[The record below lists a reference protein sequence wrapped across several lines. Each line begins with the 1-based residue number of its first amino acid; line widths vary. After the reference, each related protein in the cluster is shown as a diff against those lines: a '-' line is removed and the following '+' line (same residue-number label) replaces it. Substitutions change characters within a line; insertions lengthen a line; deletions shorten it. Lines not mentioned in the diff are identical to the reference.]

1 MEIGGLGSRCLL
13 VRSFL
18 RFIRLNINARH
29 VCSSDTL
36 QLQRLMHRDGSTREE
51 ASARLGSQ
59 LPIAQKVP
67 YADIVIDNSG
77 TEQELDEHV
86 KSLIQTVEKRAGW
99 IWRLS
104 WLFPPFG
111 LFSALWTLL
120 WKRIRLRRNAA
131 QRPSR

>member
-1 MEIGGLGSRCLL
+1 M
-13 VRSFL
+13 
-18 RFIRLNINARH
+18 
-29 VCSSDTL
+29 
-36 QLQRLMHRDGSTREE
+36 QRDGSTREE
-51 ASARLGSQ
+51 ASARLSSQ
-59 LPIAQKVP
+59 LPIAQKIP

-77 TEQELDEHV
+77 TEQELNEHV
-86 KSLIQTVEKRAGW
+86 KGLIRTLEKRAGW

-120 WKRIRLRRNAA
+120 WKRIRQRRRNAA